1 MAAGRAAGTAGWWV
15 LCCCRR
21 QINRFT
27 SGGRARAAQAP
38 RRRDPGILLRTA
50 TCRQG
55 AADKAVTAG
64 LAGVWGV
71 RGGGTG
77 PALAPVVDAANAAA
91 AAAGVTGAIALQ
103 GGPGGANVAPISG
116 RARLMPRLVLG
127 PGPDG
132 GAHGVVQMAEARVVS
147 DAG

>member
-1 MAAGRAAGTAGWWV
+1 MAAGRAAGTAGWWA

-21 QINRFT
+21 QINRRM
-27 SGGRARAAQAP
+27 SGRRARAAQAP
-38 RRRDPGILLRTA
+38 RGKHTGILLRTA
-50 TCRQG
+50 SCRQG

-77 PALAPVVDAANAAA
+77 PAPALVVSAADA
-91 AAAGVTGAIALQ
+91 AAAGVIVATALQ
-103 GGPGGANVAPISG
+103 GGPGGATVAPISG
-116 RARLMPRLVLG
+116 QARRMPRLVLG

-132 GAHGVVQMAEARVVS
+132 GAHGVVQMSETRVVS